1 MNYKKRDQGFSLIE
15 LLIVVVIIGIIAAIA
30 IPNLLASRR
39 SANEASAISALRT
52 INTAEANFMA
62 TNARYAATM
71 YELGGANLL
80 DESLS
85 TDPGDGVIKK
95 SGYSYWNYRIPATAT
110 TAEGFDSWVFP
121 STATGVTAT
130 GVNSYYTNEI
140 GVIYVL
146 TGTTPA
152 GISSTVRV
160 PTNGTP
166 LNR

>member
-1 MNYKKRDQGFSLIE
+1 MNHKKNENGFSLIE

-39 SANEASAISALRT
+39 SANEGSAISSLRT
-52 INTAEANFMA
+52 IGAAETSFMA
-62 TNARYAATM
+62 ANARYANDM
-71 YELGGANLL
+71 FELGSVGMI
-80 DESLS
+80 DSTLS
-85 TDPGDGVIKK
+85 TNPGDGVIKK
-95 SGYSYWNYRIPATAT
+95 AGYSYWNYRIPATAT
-110 TAEGFDSWVFP
+110 TPELFELWVFP
-121 STATGVTAT
+121 TNATGPLAT
-130 GVNSYYTNEI
+130 GVNSYYTNET

-160 PTNGTP
+160 PSNGTP